1 MEMWESLLAQW
12 QQQSIV
18 EVFAV
23 LFSILYIWLA
33 SEESI
38 WCWPAG
44 FISTF
49 LYTWVFFDIT
59 LIFQMLLNIYYMGMA
74 IYGFI
79 TWSKQSDARIYI
91 SRLLPREHAIIVLGG
106 SVLSAAVYGLA
117 VFAFN
122 YEFLLLDI
130 ILMVFSLI
138 TTYLTV
144 KKRLECWYYWSFI
157 NLASIFLYLQSQLY
171 LSIVLMFIYII
182 LAIRGLLVW
191 HKNFIEQSPFMSTNN
206 EQR

>member
-1 MEMWESLLAQW
+1 MEMWESITTQW

-74 IYGFI
+74 IYGFV

-91 SRLLPREHAIIVLGG
+91 SRLMPREHAIIVLGG
-106 SVLSAAVYGLA
+106 SVLSAAVYGVA
-117 VFAFN
+117 VFALN
-122 YEFLLLDI
+122 YEYLLLDI

-171 LSIVLMFIYII
+171 LSIVLMVIYII

-191 HKNFIEQSPFMSTNN
+191 HKNFTEQSLFMSANN
-206 EQR
+206 EKR